1 MKTQRLFT
9 KMTGPKMPGRK
20 MTGRTAGLV
29 AVGVAAA
36 LALTACGG
44 SDPTQTSS
52 PSADGGTTDAGA
64 AAGGDAAGSAA
75 GAADSGAAGSGAAG
89 SGAAGSGAAGS
100 GAAGSGAAG
109 SGANTAT
116 GGQVVIGS
124 ANFPESQL
132 LATIYSK
139 ALQAKGVDV
148 STKLN
153 IGSREIYLN
162 ALEKGD
168 INMIP
173 EYTGGLLNWY
183 DKESKATAPEEVYQG
198 VQSSLPN
205 GFTLLKMSKAEDKDS
220 VTVTKE
226 TADKWQLKTISDLSG
241 HAGEMVLAG
250 PPEWQT
256 RPDGVPGLKSVYGL
270 TFKTFKPFSA
280 DASPVKLLTSNVAQ
294 AANVFTTDPAFD
306 QAPIVALEDDK
317 QMFAA
322 QNVVPLISE
331 KVATDQVRSTLDAV
345 SDALTTDDLV
355 QLNSAV
361 SVDKKPVDQV
371 AGDWVKSKN
380 LG

>member
-1 MKTQRLFT
+1 MKIQQSSSMATTR
-9 KMTGPKMPGRK
+9 RA
-20 MTGRTAGLV
+20 AGVV
-29 AVGVAAA
+29 AFGVAAA
-36 LALTACGG
+36 LALAACGG
-44 SDPTQTSS
+44 SDPTQNTT
-52 PSADGGTTDAGA
+52 AAGDGATDAGA
-64 AAGGDAAGSAA
+64 GAAQDSGAPAGGDT
-75 GAADSGAAGSGAAG
+75 DAAGSGAAG
-89 SGAAGSGAAGS
+89 SGAAGSGVAGSGVAGS
-100 GAAGSGAAG
+100 GAASGGAAAG

-116 GGQVVIGS
+116 GGPVVIGS

-139 ALQAKGVDV
+139 ALQAKGIDV

-168 INMIP
+168 INMMP

-183 DKESKATAPEEVYQG
+183 DKNNKATGSDEVYQA
-198 VQSSLPN
+198 VQASLPD

-220 VTVTKE
+220 VTVTKQ

-241 HAGEMVLAG
+241 RAGEMVLAG

-270 TFKTFKPFSA
+270 TFKSFKTFSA
-280 DASPVKLLTSNVAQ
+280 DASPVKLLTSDVAQ

-331 KVATDQVRSTLDAV
+331 KVATDQVRQTLDAV
-345 SDALTTDDLV
+345 SDALTTEDLV

-371 AGDWVKSKN
+371 AADWVKSKN